1 MQLALRGC
9 SPIPFASAV
18 QQSTSIQLTN
28 GLKEGVPMKRFFF
41 AVGFVATNVL
51 LAAASARAAD
61 GADEAAKAAV
71 RKSAEQLVT
80 TFNAGKTDALAAM
93 FLPQGELIDEQGTV
107 YQGQQEIK
115 TVLGEFFKQFPGA
128 KLATKVESVR
138 MVGPVAIDEGTRT
151 MTTADGAVKSS
162 FRYIAIWAR
171 TDKGWQLASFRDF
184 ADDPAPTPNEYLQ
197 PLAWLVGDWV
207 NEGADGKV
215 SISYRWSD
223 DKNFLLG
230 EFAMA
235 APDGS
240 PRKST
245 QRIGWDPSLGRIRS
259 WLFDA
264 DGGFAEGTWSV
275 FDDGIII
282 KSSSVNPDG
291 TMATATMDITPKDK
305 DHFTIEGTD
314 RVVGDVLED
323 DFTITVTR
331 RPPAAGK

>member
-1 MQLALRGC
+1 MIRFALAIAL
-9 SPIPFASAV
+9 V
-18 QQSTSIQLTN
+18 VTN
-28 GLKEGVPMKRFFF
+28 AF
-41 AVGFVATNVL
+41 

-61 GADEAAKAAV
+61 SADDEAKAAV
-71 RKSAEQLVT
+71 RKTAEQVAV
-80 TFNAGKTDALAAM
+80 TFNAGKSDELAAM
-93 FLPQGELIDEQGTV
+93 FLPHGELIDEQGTV
-107 YQGQQEIK
+107 YQGPQEIK
-115 TVLGEFFKQFPGA
+115 TVLDEFFQKFPGA
-128 KLATKVESVR
+128 RLALDIESIR

-151 MTTADGAVKSS
+151 MTTADGAEKGK
-162 FRYIAIWAR
+162 FRYIAIWAK

-184 ADDPAPTPNEYLQ
+184 ADNPIPTPNEYLQ
-197 PLAWLVGDWV
+197 PLAWLIGDWV
-207 NEGADGKV
+207 NEGDDGKV

-230 EFAMA
+230 EFGMTQ
-235 APDGS
+235 PDGS

-245 QRIGWDPSLGRIRS
+245 QRIGWDPSTGHVRS

-291 TMATATMDITPKDK
+291 TTATATMDITPKDK

>member
-1 MQLALRGC
+1 
-9 SPIPFASAV
+9 
-18 QQSTSIQLTN
+18 
-28 GLKEGVPMKRFFF
+28 MKRFLF
-41 AVGFVATNVL
+41 ATA
-51 LAAASARAAD
+51 LAATTVFLAAGVARAAD
-61 GADEAAKAAV
+61 SGDEAATAAV
-71 RKSAEQLVT
+71 RKSAEQVVS

-93 FLPQGELIDEQGTV
+93 FLPKGELIDEQGTV
-107 YQGQQEIK
+107 YQGPKEIK
-115 TVLGEFFKQFPGA
+115 SVLDAFFQQFPGA
-128 KLATKVESVR
+128 KLAVDVESIR

-151 MTTADGAVKSS
+151 MTTADGAVKSK
-162 FRYIAIWAR
+162 FRYIAIWAKA
-171 TDKGWQLASFRDF
+171 DKGWQLASFRDF

-197 PLAWLVGDWV
+197 PLAWLVGDWI

-215 SISYRWSD
+215 AISYRWSD

-230 EFAMA
+230 DFEMTG
-235 APDGS
+235 PDGS

-245 QRIGWDPSLGRIRS
+245 QRIGWDPSIGRIRS

-291 TMATATMDITPKDK
+291 TTATATMDVTPKDK